1 MNGKETLG
9 VVDTAAQVT
18 VLKRSLF
25 EQIVPRPK
33 TITTIV
39 LKGIGNFSQMDARL
53 VPNVCVTIGKST
65 IKWDVVVADIEDYLI
80 LGIDFLENQKAII
93 NLTDYSIEL
102 RGEKVPSMVFSTIE
116 RQQNKVYRVKTARKT
131 FIPPHTDRISHD
143 EEKVQDLKEIEE
155 GLPFH
160 LRNLLKRSQENI
172 TPQQSIQLAT
182 LLLKLQDIFFKDDLD
197 MSAPDLLVSP
207 KKSDHYS
214 VSASDLLM
222 SQTGNNQGS
231 SSASDLLMS
240 QGAVDRKDT
249 QGSFGIDEK
258 RIITN
263 LEEVIHDNPVN
274 LDETFLYTVDNRID
288 YAGSFLFVS
297 QGQRRAIRR
306 PVYLDD
312 FPE

>member
-1 MNGKETLG
+1 M
-9 VVDTAAQVT
+9 
-18 VLKRSLF
+18 
-25 EQIVPRPK
+25 
-33 TITTIV
+33 
-39 LKGIGNFSQMDARL
+39 
-53 VPNVCVTIGKST
+53 
-65 IKWDVVVADIEDYLI
+65 
-80 LGIDFLENQKAII
+80 
-93 NLTDYSIEL
+93 
-102 RGEKVPSMVFSTIE
+102 
-116 RQQNKVYRVKTARKT
+116 
-131 FIPPHTDRISHD
+131 
-143 EEKVQDLKEIEE
+143 KEIEE

-172 TPQQSIQLAT
+172 TPQQSIQLAS
-182 LLLKLQDIFFKDDLD
+182 LLLTLQDIFSKDDLD

-207 KKSDHYS
+207 KNSDHYS

-222 SQTGNNQGS
+222 SQTGNSQGS

-288 YAGSFLFVS
+288 YAGSFLFVA